1 MLLSLLWDEIVAD
14 DMMMFSLKVMK
25 SLIWNVLLKLNSKS
39 YHVVKEKG
47 IIYDAILKTRRERNS
62 KIFFFLSPCLVLMR
76 RGLARMVENVMWK
89 FQKLN
94 FASSFHQ
101 YSNSCEEYFGGDEFK
116 VGTFLSTVP
125 IQKNSWIDQIWTKF
139 ATGSEMV
146 FFFPCII
153 YKSKVNSLKNVR
165 AEWSE
170 FRSSLRLSNV
180 DMYSSAT
187 SWFLPII
194 RCRPLAGL
202 SAFSCQTHSLM
213 RWLPTL
219 IPSLKPSLSMDSV

>member
-14 DMMMFSLKVMK
+14 DMMMFSVKVMK
-25 SLIWNVLLKLNSKS
+25 LLIWNVLLKLNSKS

-125 IQKNSWIDQIWTKF
+125 IQKNSWIDQIWTNF

-146 FFFPCII
+146 FFFSHVLSTKA
-153 YKSKVNSLKNVR
+153 KSTV
-165 AEWSE
+165 
-170 FRSSLRLSNV
+170 
-180 DMYSSAT
+180 
-187 SWFLPII
+187 
-194 RCRPLAGL
+194 
-202 SAFSCQTHSLM
+202 
-213 RWLPTL
+213 
-219 IPSLKPSLSMDSV
+219 